1 MNKLKMHSPNIVQ
14 DNLQRI
20 RQLFPGCVTEAL
32 GANGELRLAIDFD
45 QLRQE
50 LADSVVDGAQ
60 ERYLLTWPG
69 KREALLTAN
78 APIAKTLRPSRDES
92 VDFDS
97 TRNLFIEGDNLD
109 ALKLLQET
117 YLGKIKLVYI
127 DPPYHTG
134 KDFIYKDDFS
144 SDVGDYLQQ
153 SSQTDSEGGRL
164 VANTEA
170 NGRFHSDWLSMIYPR
185 LKLARNLL
193 REDGAILISI
203 VSVRSTH
210 LECEL
215 RSGHRPHD
223 WRIVETMEQISNEG
237 RPRRREYSKDFKAEV
252 LAKCRQPGA
261 SVGGVALA
269 HGLHSNMVHRWIR
282 EAGAAYRAP
291 LGMPGSQI
299 AQAMQPRFTPVPL
312 DLLSP
317 AVPQA
322 PAGSADQ
329 TAPTAPRPVEL
340 QLRRGDLI
348 VSVQCPIEHCGTLL
362 REVLR

>member
-1 MNKLKMHSPNIVQ
+1 MAIFRINDMKCGACAARI
-14 DNLQRI
+14 QRSI
-20 RQLFPGCVTEAL
+20 
-32 GANGELRLAIDFD
+32 LAIDD
-45 QLRQE
+45 
-50 LADSVVDGAQ
+50 
-60 ERYLLTWPG
+60 
-69 KREALLTAN
+69 
-78 APIAKTLRPSRDES
+78 
-92 VDFDS
+92 
-97 TRNLFIEGDNLD
+97 
-109 ALKLLQET
+109 
-117 YLGKIKLVYI
+117 
-127 DPPYHTG
+127 
-134 KDFIYKDDFS
+134 
-144 SDVGDYLQQ
+144 
-153 SSQTDSEGGRL
+153 
-164 VANTEA
+164 EA
-170 NGRFHSDWLSMIYPR
+170 NIGVHARDKTVQVSGDLSDT
-185 LKLARNLL
+185 
-193 REDGAILISI
+193 D

-348 VSVQCPIEHCGTLL
+348 VSVQCPLEHCGTLL

>member
-1 MNKLKMHSPNIVQ
+1 MSGPTETSIKFTPQHLTDPDIHMNDRIDHAVDLVRQADAIVVGAGAGMGIDSGLPDFRGPNGFW
-14 DNLQRI
+14 RAY
-20 RQLFPGCVTEAL
+20 PAL
-32 GANGELRLAIDFD
+32 GRRQIRFEAIASPEAFRRWPRLAWGFY
-45 QLRQE
+45 
-50 LADSVVDGAQ
+50 G
-60 ERYLLTWPG
+60 
-69 KREALLTAN
+69 
-78 APIAKTLRPSRDES
+78 
-92 VDFDS
+92 
-97 TRNLFIEGDNLD
+97 
-109 ALKLLQET
+109 
-117 YLGKIKLVYI
+117 
-127 DPPYHTG
+127 H
-134 KDFIYKDDFS
+134 
-144 SDVGDYLQQ
+144 
-153 SSQTDSEGGRL
+153 
-164 VANTEA
+164 
-170 NGRFHSDWLSMIYPR
+170 R
-185 LKLARNLL
+185 LKLYRQTRPHEGFRILQNWAAETLFGISVFTSNVDGQFQTAGFPVEAIHECHGSIHRLQCLNGCTSKTWSAADFVPEVDEATGELSN
-193 REDGAILISI
+193 EDLPRCPHC

-348 VSVQCPIEHCGTLL
+348 VSVQCPLEHCGTLL

>member
-1 MNKLKMHSPNIVQ
+1 MSSETHS
-14 DNLQRI
+14 QRV
-20 RQLFPGCVTEAL
+20 LD
-32 GANGELRLAIDFD
+32 LAG
-45 QLRQE
+45 QR
-50 LADSVVDGAQ
+50 G
-60 ERYLLTWPG
+60 
-69 KREALLTAN
+69 
-78 APIAKTLRPSRDES
+78 
-92 VDFDS
+92 
-97 TRNLFIEGDNLD
+97 
-109 ALKLLQET
+109 
-117 YLGKIKLVYI
+117 
-127 DPPYHTG
+127 
-134 KDFIYKDDFS
+134 
-144 SDVGDYLQQ
+144 
-153 SSQTDSEGGRL
+153 
-164 VANTEA
+164 
-170 NGRFHSDWLSMIYPR
+170 
-185 LKLARNLL
+185 
-193 REDGAILISI
+193 

-348 VSVQCPIEHCGTLL
+348 VSVQCPLEHCGTLL

>member
-1 MNKLKMHSPNIVQ
+1 
-14 DNLQRI
+14 
-20 RQLFPGCVTEAL
+20 
-32 GANGELRLAIDFD
+32 
-45 QLRQE
+45 
-50 LADSVVDGAQ
+50 
-60 ERYLLTWPG
+60 
-69 KREALLTAN
+69 
-78 APIAKTLRPSRDES
+78 
-92 VDFDS
+92 
-97 TRNLFIEGDNLD
+97 
-109 ALKLLQET
+109 
-117 YLGKIKLVYI
+117 
-127 DPPYHTG
+127 
-134 KDFIYKDDFS
+134 
-144 SDVGDYLQQ
+144 
-153 SSQTDSEGGRL
+153 
-164 VANTEA
+164 
-170 NGRFHSDWLSMIYPR
+170 
-185 LKLARNLL
+185 
-193 REDGAILISI
+193 
-203 VSVRSTH
+203 
-210 LECEL
+210 
-215 RSGHRPHD
+215 
-223 WRIVETMEQISNEG
+223 MEQISNEG

-348 VSVQCPIEHCGTLL
+348 VSVQCPLEHCGTLL

>member
-1 MNKLKMHSPNIVQ
+1 M
-14 DNLQRI
+14 
-20 RQLFPGCVTEAL
+20 A
-32 GANGELRLAIDFD
+32 
-45 QLRQE
+45 
-50 LADSVVDGAQ
+50 
-60 ERYLLTWPG
+60 
-69 KREALLTAN
+69 
-78 APIAKTLRPSRDES
+78 
-92 VDFDS
+92 
-97 TRNLFIEGDNLD
+97 
-109 ALKLLQET
+109 
-117 YLGKIKLVYI
+117 
-127 DPPYHTG
+127 
-134 KDFIYKDDFS
+134 
-144 SDVGDYLQQ
+144 
-153 SSQTDSEGGRL
+153 
-164 VANTEA
+164 
-170 NGRFHSDWLSMIYPR
+170 
-185 LKLARNLL
+185 
-193 REDGAILISI
+193 

-348 VSVQCPIEHCGTLL
+348 VSVQCPLEHCGTLL

>member
-1 MNKLKMHSPNIVQ
+1 MK
-14 DNLQRI
+14 
-20 RQLFPGCVTEAL
+20 G
-32 GANGELRLAIDFD
+32 
-45 QLRQE
+45 
-50 LADSVVDGAQ
+50 
-60 ERYLLTWPG
+60 
-69 KREALLTAN
+69 
-78 APIAKTLRPSRDES
+78 
-92 VDFDS
+92 
-97 TRNLFIEGDNLD
+97 
-109 ALKLLQET
+109 
-117 YLGKIKLVYI
+117 
-127 DPPYHTG
+127 
-134 KDFIYKDDFS
+134 S
-144 SDVGDYLQQ
+144 SL
-153 SSQTDSEGGRL
+153 
-164 VANTEA
+164 
-170 NGRFHSDWLSMIYPR
+170 PR
-185 LKLARNLL
+185 LSR
-193 REDGAILISI
+193 RRPEGQGCSS

-329 TAPTAPRPVEL
+329 TAPYPGSALGRQVSSRCCDLERGVCALQFVNVPMGTATGTGHDHCHERSGGSAEHGRGHAPTGAGPDGPAAAAVCRAAPQAGAARQAQAQRP
-340 QLRRGDLI
+340 
-348 VSVQCPIEHCGTLL
+348 
-362 REVLR
+362 